1 MEIQQLQQM
10 KVKELESL
18 LQQTAE
24 QTLPELLIKLQLYE
38 RHSVQILIQR
48 YQRQL

>member
-10 KVKELESL
+10 KVKELDSL

-24 QTLPELLIKLQLYE
+24 QTLPELLMKLQ
-38 RHSVQILIQR
+38 
-48 YQRQL
+48 QLKIINRLLKEK